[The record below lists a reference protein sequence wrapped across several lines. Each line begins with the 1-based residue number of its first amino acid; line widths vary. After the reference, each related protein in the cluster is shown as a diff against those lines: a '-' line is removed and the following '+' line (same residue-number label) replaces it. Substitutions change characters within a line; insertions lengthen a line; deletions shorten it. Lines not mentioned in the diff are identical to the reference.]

1 MPLRGRIAS
10 HRVVLVDGVDA
21 FEIFVSEGYKR
32 KTSQCL
38 DIDTI
43 DIEVFDAVEMTL
55 SGLVG

>member
-1 MPLRGRIAS
+1 MS
-10 HRVVLVDGVDA
+10 

-32 KTSQCL
+32 KTSQRL